1 MDETVAVMDNAPE
14 EQKVLLSL
22 LRIKSRSKTELLKA
36 GEARRRAR
44 ESALKE
50 LIAQGKVVRVQN
62 RYFLD
67 EPPGSLERLI
77 KAETTRLEAHLQ
89 SLPELVSRSGM
100 KIRRGLKDAALV
112 TPALERLLENGRVV
126 QLRYNKEKLCVHA
139 AHLSLL
145 QAAAA
150 QGASSDQTERLSHP
164 AVHQAYERVRARQ
177 LGSAVFISDLAAELK
192 VAISRLHEW
201 IRKEVI
207 ESGSGSL
214 DEGHWPAATN
224 AQREAAIEYLGSKRL
239 LIRF

>member
-14 EQKVLLSL
+14 EQNVLLSL

-50 LIAQGKVVRVQN
+50 LIAQGKVVRIQN

-77 KAETTRLEAHLQ
+77 KAETARLEAHLQ

-100 KIRRGLKDAALV
+100 KIRQGLKDAALV

-139 AHLSLL
+139 AHLP

-150 QGASSDQTERLSHP
+150 HGASSDQAERLSHP

-192 VAISRLHEW
+192 VAVSRLHEW

-207 ESGSGSL
+207 ESGGGSL
-214 DEGHWPAATN
+214 DEGHWPTATN